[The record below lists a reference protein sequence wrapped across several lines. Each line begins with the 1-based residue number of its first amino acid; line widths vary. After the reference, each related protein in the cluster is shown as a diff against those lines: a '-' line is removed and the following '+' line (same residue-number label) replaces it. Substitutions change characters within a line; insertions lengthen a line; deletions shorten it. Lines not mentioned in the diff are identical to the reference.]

1 MIRSLAPLVCLFV
14 LLCHGAQASYYT
26 DISNAF
32 MPNELTYVQ
41 VGEERVPIFEIPAT
55 TPLARGVVLILAEQ
69 TPSGLSLAQAKSLAS
84 LMSQKG
90 WHSIVSPVPLVLAS
104 PFVNYDVPSTSRQ
117 NAELSAD
124 SNEEN
129 SGTNLTQPDNIN
141 DNQNVKMTALH
152 PRQDTRPPVVDYQ
165 RSAQHLT
172 LLLNALYEHSK
183 GHRGF
188 RIVIAQGM
196 SAAQILSLGADQK
209 IAPPNTLVTLSP
221 FWPQASINSQIPSA
235 IAGTDFPVL
244 DLAVANVNEWAT
256 RTEDNRRFI
265 ASTSLKLHYRQQK
278 IPANIF
284 SSNFNDAKKS
294 PYIQLLGGHIIGWTR
309 YLGW

>member
-1 MIRSLAPLVCLFV
+1 MNRLLPPIVCVFV
-14 LLCHGAQASYYT
+14 LLCHCAQASYYT

-32 MPNELTYVQ
+32 MPNELTHVQ
-41 VGEERVPIFEIPAT
+41 VGEERVPIFEIPAV
-55 TPLARGVVLILAEQ
+55 TPLTRGIVLILAEQ
-69 TPSGLSLAQAKSLAS
+69 SPSGLNIRQAKSLAN
-84 LMSQKG
+84 LMSKKG
-90 WHSIVSPVPLVLAS
+90 WHSIVSPVPVILAS
-104 PFVNYDVPSTSRQ
+104 PFANYDMPSTSSVST
-117 NAELSAD
+117 ELRAN
-124 SNEEN
+124 SNTEN
-129 SGTNLTQPDNIN
+129 SSSTNAQMNNTNNEQNIN
-141 DNQNVKMTALH
+141 IAALH
-152 PRQDTRPPVVDYQ
+152 PRQDTRPPTLDYN

-183 GHRGF
+183 AHRGF

-196 SAAQILSLGADQK
+196 SAAQILSLGAAEK

-221 FWPQASINSQIPSA
+221 FWPQASINSQIPTA

-278 IPANIF
+278 LPANTF
-284 SSNFNDAKKS
+284 SSSFNDDNKS
-294 PYIQLLGGHIIGWTR
+294 PFIQLLGGHIIGWTR